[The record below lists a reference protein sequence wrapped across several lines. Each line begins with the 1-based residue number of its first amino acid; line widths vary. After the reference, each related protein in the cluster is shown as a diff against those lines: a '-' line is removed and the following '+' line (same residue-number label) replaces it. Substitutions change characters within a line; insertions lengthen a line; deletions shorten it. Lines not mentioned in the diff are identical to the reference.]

1 MRIAGLYIN
10 GFGVFRDIKIDNL
23 NPGLNIFMGNNESG
37 KSTLLGFIRSIFF
50 GFPDGRSSE
59 NSYPPLAGGR
69 HGGNIVISYN
79 SDMYIVERYP
89 GVRGGKL
96 EVLKPDHTREG
107 KGFLSQMIPVS
118 DRTLFNNIYAFSL
131 SELQTFETLNTESVE
146 EALYSAG
153 AGINLNAL
161 AALRSVTEKKEA
173 ELFRPRGRKAKINI
187 ILARLAAIAKE
198 KKSLTTSVE
207 DYDHIMSLISSHA
220 ADIDSLGKEKSDL
233 TIRYKKIEQ
242 QSAILPEWINLVL
255 AEQKLNVLEPV
266 ESFPSQGITRLE
278 GLKNRL
284 VDLEKER
291 QEKKDEIKQ
300 REDILSSLI
309 IDEAL
314 LEHASQIRQIER
326 DSMRFDSVD
335 QDMLNIRQEL
345 VAGERKLREGLN
357 RLGSSWSEQMLRDF
371 DLSIARHEEVRKYRD
386 TLSEARL
393 NEQRKKEIFNNM
405 LSGLEEADR
414 KFKDME
420 EPVINDPDALK
431 TLKQAC
437 INIQKLETESKM
449 LNEELR
455 HSHDRLND
463 LQEENSAFEYIY
475 LSGTQNLS
483 FNKVYYLLFVV
494 LLLVSAS
501 GFIVGWRWGITGI
514 LLLGILAILAW
525 LLRSNKEND
534 TLKREENRK
543 MRSVQIGSKIEDL
556 EKRISH
562 LEKEIAAIDE
572 RIFNEKTVLSE
583 AAISTDLS
591 LEETEQRISNQLDI
605 LYRWK
610 DVFKARDLAQKR
622 FEDSRVEHEKADTE
636 WKNNLQEWHDWLK
649 AHEFEISLSPEGV
662 IEILSLIASLKEQ
675 MEGLERLRTRISSLE
690 KEKSKHIEFV
700 VNTLEACGRKSV
712 GKTEIP
718 VSIHNIIQDL
728 KTTEQALQKRDLL
741 REEIKISKE
750 SLDRMEKQADK
761 FRTDIQEL
769 MKLGGAVEEEDF
781 RRRGEIFEKRLSI
794 KQEIERRE
802 DNIKKLS
809 REPENIERIIEEI
822 SKVDSKELEDQKDRI
837 VKGLEE
843 VEKKLNSLT
852 KEQAALEERARQM
865 VNDHRISELRMEE
878 EELKGELT
886 VLSEEWITMRLSR
899 GLIGRTRARYEKER
913 QPEVLSEGSRFFSR
927 MTLRKYKA
935 IVSPIGENRI
945 EVIDQDNNTRTIEVL
960 SRGTAEQLYLALR
973 FGFIREFSKRSA
985 SLPIIMDDILVNFD
999 PERAK
1004 ESMKGIMELSNE
1016 HQLLFFT
1023 CHPYFAEMFR
1033 DEDRNIPIY
1042 TITEGEI
1049 KKGGLF

>member
-23 NPGLNIFMGNNESG
+23 NPGINIFVGNNESG
-37 KSTLLGFIRSIFF
+37 KSTLLGFIRSILF

-69 HGGNIVISYN
+69 HGGNIIIFSD

-96 EVLKPDHTREG
+96 EVLKPDHTRAG
-107 KGFLSQMIPVS
+107 KEFLSHLIPVS

-161 AALRSVTEKKEA
+161 ATLRSVTEKKEA
-173 ELFRPRGRKAKINI
+173 ELFRPRGRNAKINI
-187 ILARLAAIAKE
+187 ILARLATISKE
-198 KKSLTTSVE
+198 KKSLKNSVE
-207 DYDHIMSLISSHA
+207 EYDHIMSLIFTHA
-220 ADIDSLGKEKSDL
+220 VDIDSLGNEKSDL

-255 AEQKLNVLEPV
+255 ARQKLDALETV

-284 VDLEKER
+284 DDLEKER
-291 QEKKDEIKQ
+291 QGKKDEIKQ
-300 REDILSSLI
+300 RVDILSSLV
-309 IDEAL
+309 IDETL
-314 LEHASQIRQIER
+314 LEQISQIRQIER
-326 DSMRFDSVD
+326 DSMRFESVD
-335 QDMLNIRQEL
+335 QDILNIRQEL

-357 RLGSSWSEQMLRDF
+357 RLGRSWSEQILRDF

-386 TLSEARL
+386 SLSEARL
-393 NEQRKKEIFNNM
+393 NEQRKKEIFDSM

-420 EPVINDPDALK
+420 EPAIKDPDTLK
-431 TLKQAC
+431 TLKQSC
-437 INIQKLETESKM
+437 INIQQLETENKM
-449 LNEELR
+449 LNAELR

-463 LQEENSAFEYIY
+463 LQEENSAFDDIY
-475 LSGTQNLS
+475 LSGAQNLP
-483 FNKVYYLLFVV
+483 FNRVYYLLFVV

-501 GFIVGWRWGITGI
+501 GFIVGWKWGITGI
-514 LLLGILAILAW
+514 LLSGILAILAW

-534 TLKREENRK
+534 ILKREENRK

-562 LEKEIAAIDE
+562 LKKEIAGIDQ
-572 RIFNEKTVLSE
+572 RIFNEKTVLSA

-591 LEETEQRISNQLDI
+591 LEEMEQSISDQLDI

-610 DVFKARDLAQKR
+610 DLFKARDLAQKR
-622 FEDSRVEHEKADTE
+622 VEDSRVEHEKADTE
-636 WKNNLQEWHDWLK
+636 WKNNLREWQDWLK

-690 KEKSKHIEFV
+690 KEKSKYIEFV
-700 VNTLEACGRKSV
+700 VNTIESCGRKSV
-712 GKTEIP
+712 GKTEMP
-718 VSIHNIIQDL
+718 VSIHNIVQDL
-728 KTTEQALQKRDLL
+728 KTTEQAVQKRDLL

-750 SLDRMEKQADK
+750 SLDRMENQADK
-761 FRTDIQEL
+761 FRSDIQEL
-769 MKLGGAVEEEDF
+769 MKLGGTVEEEDF
-781 RRRGEIFEKRLSI
+781 RRRGEIFEKRLSL
-794 KQEIERRE
+794 KQEIERWE

-822 SKVDSKELEDQKDRI
+822 SKVNSKELEDQKDLI
-837 VKGLEE
+837 EKNLEE
-843 VEKKLNSLT
+843 VEEKLTALT

-878 EELKGELT
+878 EELKEELT

-899 GLIGRTRARYEKER
+899 ILMGKTRARYEKER

-927 MTLRKYKA
+927 MTLGKYKV

-1004 ESMKGIMELSNE
+1004 ESIKGIMELSNE

-1033 DEDRNIPIY
+1033 EEGPNIPIY

-1049 KKGGLF
+1049 KKIK